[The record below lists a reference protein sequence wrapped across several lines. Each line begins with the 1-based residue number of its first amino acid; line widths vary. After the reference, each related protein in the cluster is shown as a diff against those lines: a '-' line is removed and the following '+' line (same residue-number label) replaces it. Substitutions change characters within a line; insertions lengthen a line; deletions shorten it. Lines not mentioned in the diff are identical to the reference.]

1 MLDDGSVRG
10 QCFKRYIIC
19 GSSVWLFLS
28 SIEIYLFGSTSIIY
42 TSQLICTHLGNLLY
56 CFVSFTICELGS
68 ANLLIRKKMEKKNF
82 LSRQPNKPWFVY
94 MFCLWSAI
102 SFSPIYS
109 ILYNLFNLCFIASI
123 ITEIFS
129 CYCGTQWC
137 DLCYWWIRWERV
149 FKVRC
154 QSSYTINYGHT

>member
-68 ANLLIRKKMEKKNF
+68 ANLLIRKKIEKKIFFQDNQINHGLFICFVFDLQFPF
-82 LSRQPNKPWFVY
+82 LLFIQF
-94 MFCLWSAI
+94 FTICLIFASLLLLLLR
-102 SFSPIYS
+102 FSLATAELNGVIYATGGYDGKEY
-109 ILYNLFNLCFIASI
+109 L
-123 ITEIFS
+123 
-129 CYCGTQWC
+129 
-137 DLCYWWIRWERV
+137 
-149 FKVRC
+149 K
-154 QSSYTINYGHT
+154 